1 MLGKSIKFLFVL
13 MALIL
18 LLTPAWGAI
27 PDATDA
33 EDQALTFLRYHEVA
47 GGCVPLGFLRN
58 QPVLAKG
65 GDSGGSDGGS
75 GGSGGGFGN
84 SNGLHEQGRQG
95 TNAAQQNQN
104 QNQYRYQYQHKVK
117 SEGQNQHQHQQE
129 EGSETQNQHKHQDQQ
144 REAPEI
150 QN

>member
-65 GDSGGSDGGS
+65 GDSGGSGGGFGGVS

-84 SNGLHEQGRQG
+84 SNGLHGQGRQG
-95 TNAAQQNQN
+95 TNAAKQN
-104 QNQYRYQYQHKVK
+104 QNQYQYQYQYQHKEK
-117 SEGQNQHQHQQE
+117 SEGQNQHQHQHQQK
-129 EGSETQNQHKHQDQQ
+129 EGSETQN
-144 REAPEI
+144 
-150 QN
+150 

>member
-1 MLGKSIKFLFVL
+1 MLGKSIKLLFAL

-33 EDQALTFLRYHEVA
+33 EDQVLTFLRYHEVA

-65 GDSGGSDGGS
+65 GGSGGSDGGS
-75 GGSGGGFGN
+75 GGVSGGGFGN
-84 SNGLHEQGRQG
+84 SNGLHGQDRQG
-95 TNAAQQNQN
+95 TNATQQNQN
-104 QNQYRYQYQHKVK
+104 QNQYQYQQKEK
-117 SEGQNQHQHQQE
+117 SEGQNQHQHQQKE
-129 EGSETQNQHKHQDQQ
+129 RSETQNQHQHQYQQ
-144 REAPEI
+144 REASETR
-150 QN
+150 N